1 MAPRRSVPSVA
12 AGWGR
17 KGAVSAYQPA
27 ADPTAVVG
35 KRVVAFIIDYIILQ
49 AIWSILFFRFQSPL
63 YALVDIVALWVAI
76 ILTALSFAKIS
87 KPAAWMLVPYLCWVT
102 FATFLNYVIY
112 RLNR

>member
-1 MAPRRSVPSVA
+1 MMGVALWLVWKSDAPINTKRSP
-12 AGWGR
+12 
-17 KGAVSAYQPA
+17 
-27 ADPTAVVG
+27 
-35 KRVVAFIIDYIILQ
+35 FIPFEIQLGLNF
-49 AIWSILFFRFQSPL
+49 IWSILFFRFQSPL

-102 FATFLNYVIY
+102 FATFLNYEIY